1 MCYTRVAVVFIV
13 LIMISSIFVANV
25 SNFISIDSSLSKKY
39 NVDSSDNEKWS
50 KEQKS
55 FQIDDKSDHLMWFMQ
70 VCCLNFISY
79 IIILSFNSLNNFS
92 E

>member
-25 SNFISIDSSLSKKY
+25 TNFISIDSSLSKKY
-39 NVDSSDNEKWS
+39 KIDSSNNEKWS

-55 FQIDDKSDHLMWFMQ
+55 FQIDDKSDHLMWFLQ
-70 VCCLNFISY
+70 VCCCY
-79 IIILSFNSLNNFS
+79 YDKT
-92 E
+92 

>member
-25 SNFISIDSSLSKKY
+25 TNFISIDSSLSKKY
-39 NVDSSDNEKWS
+39 KDDSSHNDKWK

-55 FQIDDKSDHLMWFMQ
+55 FQIDDKSDHLMWFLQ
-70 VCCLNFISY
+70 VCWFLIKNSNFHA
-79 IIILSFNSLNNFS
+79 
-92 E
+92 